1 MGLYSDG
8 NPRFFLIEL
17 IEHLVKTYKKRKQ
30 QKMQRTQSKTIF
42 RPRESNPNQTYIGER
57 IRHFREVRNLSLIE
71 LSELTGINKNSLNHY
86 ESGVVANP
94 PYDKLLQILKAM
106 NLTWAD
112 ILPPIK

>member
-1 MGLYSDG
+1 MGIYTDG
-8 NPRFFLIEL
+8 NPRFFLFEL
-17 IEHLVKTYKKRKQ
+17 IEHLIKTYKKR
-30 QKMQRTQSKTIF
+30 KMQRTQSKAIF

-106 NLTWAD
+106 NLRWED
-112 ILPPIK
+112 LLPPVK